1 MGGFKEGTVN
11 GWDTETESEAADSTA
26 TDDETDASPSG
37 ERSADVDAL
46 PEDVDAPTPAEERD
60 ATTETRSASIP
71 WILRRN
77 SITDGRTQTV
87 QLHLQE
93 RTLEVQ
99 RTQKIAIEDRLG
111 ESVRK
116 ADLREAALLVG
127 LQRTDDVVSVLEEWG
142 YAVGST
148 TPP

>member
-11 GWDTETESEAADSTA
+11 GWDEEDEDDSEPDIATVADGRDAGKAGASSSPR
-26 TDDETDASPSG
+26 DSDSETDSQNEAGDIHSS
-37 ERSADVDAL
+37 D
-46 PEDVDAPTPAEERD
+46 
-60 ATTETRSASIP
+60 IP

-77 SITDGRTQTV
+77 SITDGREQTV

-93 RTLEVQ
+93 ETLDMQ
-99 RTQKIAIEDRLG
+99 RTQKSTIESRLG

-127 LQRTDDVVSVLEEWG
+127 LQHTDDVVDVLEEWG
-142 YAVGST
+142 YALD
-148 TPP
+148 

>member
-11 GWDTETESEAADSTA
+11 GWEDEEED
-26 TDDETDASPSG
+26 DDEPEVEPASS
-37 ERSADVDAL
+37 SDVDSKS
-46 PEDVDAPTPAEERD
+46 DQAE
-60 ATTETRSASIP
+60 TTEVEIETGASSSANNSGRDTARSDIP

-77 SITDGRTQTV
+77 SITDGREQTV

-93 RTLEVQ
+93 DTLNVQ
-99 RTQKIAIEDRLG
+99 RTQKSIIESRLG

-127 LQRTDDVVSVLEEWG
+127 LQHTDDVVDVLEGWG
-142 YAVGST
+142 YALE
-148 TPP
+148 